1 MATNVA
7 RSDFVNTI
15 LDESIRDVTKL
26 TNINDW
32 LYNNIPAKTVNQ
44 KGEDKLFLPMQTQ
57 IPESAYFSGEGV
69 ASQAARVPVFV
80 RGYTYLKKIEA
91 PMRFTEE
98 TVFLSKSPN
107 TIVETLQTLTQGT
120 IDSYNMLR
128 EFAIHQPGTGVL
140 ATVVSATGDGTATH
154 TVVVDS
160 TRFLRIGMGID
171 FYTTTTLNAANFT
184 ITDVNRETNTIIC
197 TDDDAGTHTIADA
210 DVIYSKGSYVA
221 GGTILTTK
229 FWNGYETLIND
240 TDTAFP
246 GAALTEG
253 FDRDTQSFAKA
264 CVKYG
269 ASAGTA
275 EALTTGR
282 MRGVCDLIQ
291 SNCGDVNTSIIYCD
305 SGTLNAWNEVLSNK
319 QAPTINMPTEDGWP
333 AATAFIYNGKNMR
346 VISKNLAAPKTMLF
360 IDPSTFIKYIGG
372 DTGWDTFAGTWHKV
386 AGFQMYERMYRGWG
400 NIACLHFRKNGRLND
415 ITAVV

>member
-7 RSDFVNTI
+7 RSDFTNVI
-15 LDESIRDVTKL
+15 LDEYIKDPTKL
-26 TNINDW
+26 TNVNDW

-44 KGEDKLFLPMQTQ
+44 KGEDALYLPMQTQ

-69 ASQAARVPVFV
+69 ASQAARVPAFV
-80 RGYTYLKKIEA
+80 KGYTYLKKIES

-98 TVFLSKSPN
+98 TVFLSKDPN
-107 TIVETLQTLTQGT
+107 TIVNTLETLTQGT

-154 TVVVDS
+154 TIVVDS
-160 TRFLRIGMGID
+160 TRFLRVGMGID
-171 FYTTTTLNAANFT
+171 IYTGASANATNFT
-184 ITDVNRETNTIIC
+184 ITDVVHETNTITA

-210 DVIYSKGSYVA
+210 DVIYSKGSYVSSS
-221 GGTILTTK
+221 TIVTTK
-229 FWNGYETLIND
+229 FWNGYETLIGD
-240 TDTAFP
+240 TDTAWGTP
-246 GAALTEG
+246 LTTG

-264 CVKYG
+264 CAKYG
-269 ASAGTA
+269 SVPGTD

-282 MRGVCDLIQ
+282 MRAVCDLIM
-291 SNCGDVNTSIIYCD
+291 SYCGDVKTDIIYCD
-305 SGTLNAWNEVLSNK
+305 PGTLNAWNELLTNK
-319 QAPTINMPTEDGWP
+319 HAPTESMPSQDGWP
-333 AATAFIYNGKNMR
+333 AATAFIYNGKRMR
-346 VISKNLAAPKTMLF
+346 VISKNLAAPNTMLF

-372 DTGWDTFAGTWHKV
+372 DTGWDTFAGTWQKV
-386 AGFQMYERMYRGWG
+386 AGYQMYERMYRGWG